1 MAHTAIDA
9 QRRTYRFGEAA
20 MNDYVSVRFSHL
32 LGFAGVGSIVR
43 SEDWLYSVIDI
54 SKWSEH
60 TFLPYVERVRLSL
73 EIDQELHEPPQGK
86 LGPNDRVQGA
96 TVPGIRF
103 PSWMR
108 CRKCGLMHWQWWK
121 KTSKGWPMC
130 TQCRTRLDQFPW
142 VMIDTE
148 GRMDDVPWHWL
159 LHHDGPCKEDRHNS
173 QFRLFE
179 NRTAV
184 SPQLTSDNSTR
195 TSKRWTLRCEKCG
208 AHRNLDEKEAGHDNP
223 RFFRHQPWRSDNPT
237 KDDSDAEVS
246 IVDVSNPGLYAVPPC
261 SALVIPPESRVQ
273 RGSVLDRL
281 YCNRSL
287 LDPIL
292 KANNLTTSI
301 INQARRSLNNCSSD
315 DIRNALEE
323 IGKGFPLY
331 GQVFTPG
338 QLLEDEY
345 HAIVTPFDPAED
357 EDFVTFH
364 RTLAW
369 QQLAGKCTDQG
380 NLIRLVSRLIEIKRL
395 REVRV
400 FKGFTRAGSEV
411 VPPDIAD
418 TADWLPAIDL
428 FGEGIFFSLDETL
441 LQTWE
446 QQAGFAARLE
456 TLQRRYAQ
464 SGLINHNKLW
474 LPGGRITP
482 RFMLLHTLSHLLIRQ
497 IEVSAGYPAAS
508 LKERLYCGPDM
519 AAILIYVAVPD
530 IVGSLGGLSEL
541 SQPNRFLGL
550 LASTFD
556 KAEWCSL
563 DPVCS
568 EHEGQGPHQLN
579 FAACHGCALIPEPA
593 CLFGNELLDRTFVK
607 GDEGMGIVGIAEHA
621 KGRVE

>member
-1 MAHTAIDA
+1 
-9 QRRTYRFGEAA
+9 

-43 SEDWLYSVIDI
+43 SEDWLYTVIDT
-54 SKWSEH
+54 SKWPEH

-73 EIDQELHEPPQGK
+73 VVPQQLHEPPQGK
-86 LGPNDRVQGA
+86 LGQNNREQGA

-103 PSWMR
+103 PSWMH
-108 CRKCGLMHWQWWK
+108 CRKCGLMHWQWWGQ
-121 KTSKGWPMC
+121 TPNGWPMC

-148 GRMDDVPWHWL
+148 GRMGDVPWHWL
-159 LHHDGPCKEDRHNS
+159 VHKNTGSCRADKDVNNPSL
-173 QFRLFE
+173 RLLD

-184 SPQLTSDNSTR
+184 PPAPTSDNSAR
-195 TSKRWTLRCEKCG
+195 TSKRWTLHCKKCG
-208 AHRNLDEKEAGHDNP
+208 ARRDLNEKEAGHDHP

-237 KDDSDAEVS
+237 KDESDAKVH
-246 IVDVSNPGLYAVPPC
+246 IVDVSNPGLYSVPLC

-273 RGSVLDRL
+273 RGSVVDRL

-287 LDPIL
+287 LEPIL
-292 KANNLTTSI
+292 KAKNLTTSI
-301 INQARRSLNNCSSD
+301 INQARKSLNNCSSD
-315 DIRNALEE
+315 DIRNAVEE
-323 IGKGFPLY
+323 IRNGFPLN
-331 GQVFTPG
+331 GEIFTPG

-345 HAIVTPFDPAED
+345 QAIVTPFDPAED

-369 QQLAGKCTDQG
+369 QHLAEKCADQG
-380 NLIRLVSRLIEIKRL
+380 HLVRLVSRLIEIKRL

-400 FKGFTRAGSEV
+400 FRGFTRAGSEV
-411 VPPDIAD
+411 VPPDIAG

-441 LQTWE
+441 LQAWE
-446 QQAGFAARLE
+446 QQAGFAERLK

-464 SGLINHNKLW
+464 SGLTNHNELW

-508 LKERLYCGPDM
+508 LKERLYCSPGM
-519 AAILIYVAVPD
+519 AGILIYVAVPD

-541 SQPNRFLGL
+541 SQPDRFLGL
-550 LASTFD
+550 LATTLD

-568 EHEGQGPHQLN
+568 EHEGQGPHLLN

-607 GDEGMGIVGIAEHA
+607 GDEAMKVVGIAEHA
-621 KGRVE
+621 RGSVA